1 MEESVLA
8 REASPNTPRPRR
20 TAAEE
25 RTTSAHGAR
34 AQARSLGQLLGSQ
47 LVVSACGLASLP
59 ILARNLGPEAYGR
72 FSVFV
77 LALGVLS
84 NLDVARPIL
93 VREMSRTDGDGST
106 GRDEPATTLAAT
118 SGWLLAAVSLGLG
131 WVLGGPRVGGVRAAA
146 TFLHALTA
154 APFARLSAA
163 GRVGVAGAVRNGF
176 WALALVV
183 VVALSFTTT
192 APHAWVWAFLGANAL
207 ILTVLLRI
215 APSSSPTLRAPRAR
229 AFVGFSS
236 WSTDVLLFALAA
248 AVVTSCDKLLLQG
261 NASEASFGRYAAQY
275 DLAIKINI
283 LSTALSSVL
292 YPAFSRLYADRG
304 DAAAS
309 EHFLR
314 VSGRIA
320 ACYFVGIAALIALHE
335 PILRLVL
342 GEGFAAGFAAGGEL
356 QVYALMLVGVFVHL
370 FGFLITPLQRARGD
384 FRTHRSVYVV
394 SAALMIVGG
403 LFAIPAYG
411 PAGAVVAYL
420 TARTAE
426 VALVAYELRRA
437 TPGPLRTRSILGFIA
452 MLGTL
457 IALAALALGGVFDGI
472 FLEAAGGAR

>member
-8 REASPNTPRPRR
+8 REASTSTPRPRR
-20 TAAEE
+20 TAAAE
-25 RTTSAHGAR
+25 RALSAR

-47 LVVSACGLASLP
+47 FVVSACGLASLP

-93 VREMSRTDGDGST
+93 VREMSRTDGGGT
-106 GRDEPATTLAAT
+106 GRDETATSLAAT
-118 SGWLLAAVSLGLG
+118 SGWLLAALSLGLG
-131 WVLGGPRVGGVRAAA
+131 WVLGGPLVGGVLAAA

-207 ILTVLLRI
+207 ILITLLRV
-215 APSSSPTLRAPRAR
+215 APPSDPAGAPTVRAPRAS
-229 AFVGFSS
+229 ALAGFRS

-248 AVVTSCDKLLLQG
+248 AVVTSCDKLLLQ
-261 NASEASFGRYAAQY
+261 ASAGEASFGRYAAQY

-292 YPAFSRLYADRG
+292 YPALSRLHADRG

-309 EHFLR
+309 AHFLR
-314 VSGRIA
+314 MSGRIA

-342 GEGFAAGFAAGGEL
+342 GASFAAGDEL
-356 QVYALMLVGVFVHL
+356 QVYTLMLVGVFVHL

-394 SAALMIVGG
+394 SATLMVVVG
-403 LFAIPAYG
+403 LAAIPAYG
-411 PAGAVVAYL
+411 PAGAVAAYL

-437 TPGPLRTRSILGFIA
+437 APGPLRTRSIAGFVG

-457 IALAALALGGVFDGI
+457 IALAALALGGSFDGV
-472 FLEAAGGAR
+472 LSTATGGGR